1 MNDRLRTLTK
11 KNEFNFLLVT
21 DFDVDKKIRNLK
33 SSILLVNKQ
42 QIKQNKRFFT
52 NCQTK
57 SILFKLFL
65 DVSLIDPC
73 ISNVKMLT

>member
-33 SSILLVNKQ
+33 SSFACKQ